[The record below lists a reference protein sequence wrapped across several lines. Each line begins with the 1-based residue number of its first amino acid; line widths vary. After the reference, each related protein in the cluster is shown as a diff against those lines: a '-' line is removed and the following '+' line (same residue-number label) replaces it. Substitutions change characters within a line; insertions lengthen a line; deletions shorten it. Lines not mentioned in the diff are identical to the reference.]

1 MNLGG
6 FFEMKVYNP
15 QDIRNIAIVGH
26 GGEGKT
32 TLTEAMLFDSGA
44 IERMGRVEDG
54 NTATDFDPEETKRQ
68 ISISLALAP
77 VEWKN
82 RKLNLI
88 DAPGFFDFE
97 GEAMAA
103 YKLGDSALIVLNAQ
117 GIVPVGTEKA
127 YDYCEKHGLPR
138 ALVVNQI
145 DKENA
150 SFDKTMDALSAKYAP
165 AVTPLQLPV
174 MNGGKFEGVCDII
187 DMKAYM
193 FSGKSIKEAA
203 IPDGLSAKAAELREA
218 LVENAAGNDEE
229 LMEKYFDGQELTR
242 DDLLKGI
249 RLGIASGSIAPVFV
263 TAAAHGLGVIS
274 LMDALCDLMPA
285 ADAAKPVSAKDK
297 NGKEIELKTDS
308 AAPFAAQIIKTIADP
323 FVGKISIIKIASG
336 TLTSDMTVLNT
347 ASDKNEK
354 CSNLG
359 IMRGKKLINLDKIC
373 AGDIG
378 AIAKLQNS
386 VTGDTLCVQSN
397 PVAIDPIEFPRPCIS
412 LAVLA
417 KKQGEEEKVYAG
429 MHRLEEE
436 DPTFKLEKQLET
448 GDMLAIGMGELH
460 LEIICRKLKNKFNVE
475 AELVEPRMPYRET
488 IKKAVKA
495 QGRHK
500 KQSGGHGQ
508 FGDVVIEFEPIYGG
522 EEDFVF
528 EDKIVGGVVP
538 RQYIP
543 AVEKGLRECIRKGV
557 LAGFPVVGLKA
568 TLVFGSYH
576 AVDYSEMA
584 FKVAA
589 SLAYKKG
596 LAEANPVLLEPIMRA
611 EVRIPDEYMGDI
623 IGDMNRRRGRIL
635 GMNPADGLQQV
646 VAEVP
651 MSEMT
656 KYATDLRSMTQ
667 ARGTFSLTFERYE
680 ELPAQM
686 AAKVIEKYKKEKE
699 EEE

>member
-1 MNLGG
+1 
-6 FFEMKVYNP
+6 MKVYNP

-32 TLTEAMLFDSGA
+32 TLTEAMLYDSGA

-82 RKLNLI
+82 KKLNFI
-88 DAPGFFDFE
+88 DVPGFFDFE
-97 GEAMAA
+97 GEAVAA
-103 YKLGDSALIVLNAQ
+103 YRLADSALIVLNAQ
-117 GIVPVGTEKA
+117 GMVPVGAEKA
-127 YDYCEKHGLPR
+127 YDYCAKHSIPR
-138 ALVVNQI
+138 ALVINQI

-150 SFDKTMDALSAKYAP
+150 SFDKTLDALSAKYAP
-165 AVTPLQLPV
+165 AVTPMQLPI

-187 DMKAYM
+187 SMKAYM
-193 FSGKSIKEAA
+193 FSGKTVKEAD
-203 IPDGLSAKAAELREA
+203 IPENMAARVSELREA

-249 RLGIASGSIAPVFV
+249 KMGIASGAIAPVFV
-263 TAAAHGLGVIS
+263 TAAVSGSGSATL
-274 LMDALCDLMPA
+274 LDALADLMPA
-285 ADAAKPVSAKDK
+285 ADAGKSVSAKDMD
-297 NGKEIELKTDS
+297 GKDIELKADPS
-308 AAPFAAQIIKTIADP
+308 APFAAQVIKTIADP
-323 FVGKISIIKIASG
+323 FVGKISIIKVISG

-347 ASDKNEK
+347 SSEKNEK

-359 IMRGKKLINLDKIC
+359 VMRGKKLINLDKLF

-386 VTGDTLCVQSN
+386 VTGDTLCVQGS
-397 PVAIDPIEFPRPCIS
+397 PVVIEPIEFPSPCIF

-417 KKQGEEEKVYAG
+417 KKQGDEEKVYAG
-429 MHRLEEE
+429 LHRLEEE

-460 LEIICRKLKNKFNVE
+460 LEIICKKLKNKFNVE
-475 AELVEPRMPYRET
+475 AELIEPKVPYRET

-543 AVEKGLRECIRKGV
+543 AVEKGLRECIHKGV

-576 AVDYSEMA
+576 AVDSSEMA

-596 LAEANPVLLEPIMRA
+596 LAEAGPVLLEPIMHA
-611 EVRIPDEYMGDI
+611 EVNIPDEYMGDI

-635 GMNPADGLQQV
+635 GMNPVDGQQQV

-667 ARGTFSLTFERYE
+667 SRGTFSLKFERYE

-686 AAKVIEKYKKEKE
+686 ASKVIEKYKKEKE

>member
-1 MNLGG
+1 
-6 FFEMKVYNP
+6 MKVYNP

-44 IERMGRVEDG
+44 LERMGRVEDG
-54 NTATDFDPEETKRQ
+54 NTATDYDPEETKRQ
-68 ISISLALAP
+68 ISISIALAP

-82 RKLNLI
+82 VKLNLI
-88 DAPGFFDFE
+88 DVPGFFDFE
-97 GEAMAA
+97 GESIAA
-103 YKLGDSALIVLNAQ
+103 YRLGDSALIVLSAQ
-117 GIVPVGTEKA
+117 GTVPVGAEKA
-127 YDYCEKHGLPR
+127 FDYCSKHNLPK
-138 ALVVNQI
+138 AFVINQI

-150 SFDKTMDALSAKYAP
+150 SFDKTVEALAAKYAP
-165 AVTPLQLPV
+165 AVVAVQMPI
-174 MNGGKFEGVCDII
+174 MNGQKFEGVVDIVS
-187 DMKAYM
+187 MKAYM
-193 FSGKSIKEAA
+193 FNGKDVKESDIPAA
-203 IPDGLSAKAAELREA
+203 LAEKAAELRDV

-229 LMEKYFDGQELTR
+229 LMEKFFDGQELSR
-242 DDLLKGI
+242 DDVLKGLK
-249 RLGIASGSIAPVFV
+249 LGIALGTIAPVFV
-263 TAAAHGLGVIS
+263 TSASQNLGVTS
-274 LMDALCDLMPA
+274 LMNALSDLMPS
-285 ADAAKPVSAKDK
+285 ADKAVPAPAKDK
-297 NGKEIELKTDS
+297 TGKPAALKTTPD
-308 AAPFAAQIIKTIADP
+308 APFAAQIIKTIADA
-323 FVGKISIIKIASG
+323 FVGKISIIKVISG
-336 TLTSDMTVLNT
+336 TLTPDMTVINNNT
-347 ASDKNEK
+347 EKNEK

-359 IMRGKKLINLDKIC
+359 VMRGKKLINTEKLM

-378 AIAKLQNS
+378 AIAKLQHS
-386 VTGDTLCVQSN
+386 VTGNTLCAATA
-397 PVAIDPIEFPRPCIS
+397 PVTFDPIVFPKPCIS

-417 KKQGEEEKVYAG
+417 KKQGEEEKVFAG
-429 MHRLEEE
+429 LHRLEEE
-436 DPTFKLEKQLET
+436 DPTFKLEKQHET
-448 GDMLAIGMGELH
+448 GDMLAIGMGEMH
-460 LEIICRKLKNKFNVE
+460 LEIICRKLKHKFNVE
-475 AELVEPRMPYRET
+475 ADLKDPKIPYRET

-522 EEDFVF
+522 EEEFVF

-543 AVEKGLRECIRKGV
+543 AVEKGLRECIHKGV
-557 LAGFPVVGLKA
+557 LAGYPVVGLKA
-568 TLVFGSYH
+568 ILVFGSYH
-576 AVDYSEMA
+576 PVDSSEMA
-584 FKVAA
+584 FKIAA

-596 LAEANPVLLEPIMRA
+596 VAEANPILLEPISRA
-611 EVRIPDEYMGDI
+611 EVLIPDEYMGDV

-635 GMNPADGLQQV
+635 GMNPVDGLQQV

-651 MSEMT
+651 MSEMF

-667 ARGTFSLTFERYE
+667 ARGSFSLAFERYD

>member
-1 MNLGG
+1 
-6 FFEMKVYNP
+6 MKVYNP
-15 QDIRNIAIVGH
+15 QDIRNIAVVGH
-26 GGEGKT
+26 GGDGKT
-32 TLTEAMLFDSGA
+32 TLVEAMLFGSGA
-44 IERMGRVEDG
+44 IERMGKVEDG
-54 NTATDFDPEETKRQ
+54 NTATDFDQEETKRQ

-82 RKLNLI
+82 KKMNFI
-88 DAPGFFDFE
+88 DTPGFFDFE
-97 GEAMAA
+97 GEATAA
-103 YKLGDSALIVLNAQ
+103 YKMGDSALIVLNAQ
-117 GIVPVGTEKA
+117 GTVPVGAEKA
-127 YDYCEKHGLPR
+127 YDYCMKHGLPR
-138 ALVVNQI
+138 ALVINQI

-150 SFDKTMDALSAKYAP
+150 SFDKTLDALQSKYAP
-165 AVTPLQLPV
+165 AITPMQLPI
-174 MNGGKFEGVCDII
+174 MNGGNFEGICDII
-187 DMKAYM
+187 SMKAYM
-193 FSGKSIKEAA
+193 FSGKNIKEAD
-203 IPDGLSAKAAELREA
+203 IPEGIAAQASELRES

-242 DDLLKGI
+242 EDLLKGI
-249 RLGIASGSIAPVFV
+249 KLGISLGSIAPIFV
-263 TAAAHGLGVIS
+263 AAASLDLGATP
-274 LMDALCDLMPA
+274 LMDALVDLMPA
-285 ADAAKPVSAKDK
+285 ADTVDPLPAKDK
-297 NGKEIELKTDS
+297 SDKDIELKVDPS
-308 AAPFAAQIIKTIADP
+308 APFAAQIMKTIADP
-323 FVGKISIIKIASG
+323 FVGKISIIKVASG

-359 IMRGKKLINLDKIC
+359 VMRGKKMINIDKLF

-378 AIAKLQNS
+378 AIAKLQHS

-397 PVAIDPIEFPRPCIS
+397 PVTIAPVEFPSPCIS

-417 KKQGEEEKVYAG
+417 KKQGDEEKVYAG
-429 MHRLEEE
+429 LHRLAEE

-460 LEIICRKLKNKFNVE
+460 LEIICKKLKNKFNVE
-475 AELVEPRMPYRET
+475 AELTEPRVPYRET

-508 FGDVVIEFEPIYGG
+508 YGDVWIEFEPVYGG
-522 EEDFVF
+522 ETDFVF

-543 AVEKGLRECIRKGV
+543 AVEKGLRECIGKGV

-568 TLVFGSYH
+568 TLVDGSYH
-576 AVDYSEMA
+576 SVDSSEMA

-596 LAEANPVLLEPIMRA
+596 LADANPVLLEPIMRA
-611 EVRIPDEYMGDI
+611 EVVIPDDYMGDI

-635 GMNPADGLQQV
+635 GMNPVDGLQQV

-667 ARGTFSLTFERYE
+667 ARGVFSLTFERYE
-680 ELPAQM
+680 ELPSQM
-686 AAKVIEKYKKEKE
+686 ATKVIEKYKQE
-699 EEE
+699 EEEE

>member
-1 MNLGG
+1 
-6 FFEMKVYNP
+6 MKVYNP
-15 QDIRNIAIVGH
+15 QDIRNIAVVGH

-44 IERMGRVEDG
+44 LERMGRVEDG
-54 NTATDFDPEETKRQ
+54 NTATDYDPEETKRQ
-68 ISISLALAP
+68 ISISIALAP

-82 RKLNLI
+82 VKLNMI
-88 DAPGFFDFE
+88 DVPGFFDFE
-97 GEAMAA
+97 GEAVAA
-103 YKLGDSALIVLNAQ
+103 YRLADSALIVLNAQ
-117 GIVPVGTEKA
+117 GIVPVGAEKA
-127 YDYCEKHGLPR
+127 FDYCSKHGIPKSF
-138 ALVVNQI
+138 VINQI

-150 SFDKTMDALSAKYAP
+150 SFDKTIDALTAKYGT
-165 AVTPLQLPV
+165 VVVPV
-174 MNGGKFEGVCDII
+174 QMPIMNGQKYEGVVDII
-187 DMKAYM
+187 SMRAYM
-193 FSGKSIKEAA
+193 FSGKDVKEAD
-203 IPDGLSAKAAELREA
+203 IPAALAGRAGELRDA

-229 LMEKYFDGQELTR
+229 LMEKFFDGQELSK
-242 DDLLKGI
+242 DDVLKG
-249 RLGIASGSIAPVFV
+249 LKMGIASGAIVPAFATSAVQN
-263 TAAAHGLGVIS
+263 LGVNT
-274 LMDALCDLMPA
+274 LMDALSDLMPA
-285 ADAAKPVSAKDK
+285 AINATTIPAKDK
-297 NGKEIELKTDS
+297 TGKPVTLKTAPD
-308 AAPFAAQIIKTIADP
+308 APFASQIIKTIADP
-323 FVGKISIIKIASG
+323 FVGKISIIKIISG
-336 TLTSDMTVLNT
+336 TLTSDMTVLNNNT
-347 ASDKNEK
+347 EKNEK

-359 IMRGKKLINLDKIC
+359 VMRGKKLINTDKLL

-378 AIAKLQNS
+378 AVAKLQNS
-386 VTGDTLCVQSN
+386 VTGDTLCVAAT
-397 PVAIDPIEFPRPCIS
+397 PVTFDPIVFPDPCIS

-417 KKQGEEEKVYAG
+417 KKQGEEEKVFG
-429 MHRLEEE
+429 GLHRLEEE
-436 DPTFKLEKQLET
+436 DPTFKLEKQVET
-448 GDMLAIGMGELH
+448 GDMLMKGMGELH
-460 LEIICRKLKNKFNVE
+460 LEIICKKLKNKFNVE
-475 AELVEPRMPYRET
+475 AELTDPKVPYRET

-522 EEDFVF
+522 EEDFIF

-538 RQYIP
+538 KQYIP

-557 LAGFPVVGLKA
+557 LAGYPVVGLKA
-568 TLVFGSYH
+568 ILVFGSYH
-576 AVDYSEMA
+576 PVDSSEMA

-596 LAEANPVLLEPIMRA
+596 VAEANPVLLEPICRA
-611 EVRIPDEYMGDI
+611 EVMIPDEYMGDI

-635 GMNPADGLQQV
+635 GMNPVDGLQQV

-651 MSEMT
+651 MSEMF